1 MVIAL
6 ERAKRKLEHI
16 DFALKTGQQ
25 RKSGLEDISFIHQ
38 SLPGISLNNVDLT
51 VEIGGL
57 NLSSPIFI
65 NAMTGGGGLETE
77 KLNGDLAIAARETGI
92 AMAVG
97 SQMAAIKDSGQQA
110 SFKVARQENPNGVLI
125 GNLGG
130 EATVEQAKRA
140 SDMIEADALQIH
152 LNVIQEL
159 TMPEGDRNFA
169 GTLSRIEEINRCLGV
184 PMIVKEVGFGMSK
197 ETVEQLL
204 SVGVSII
211 DVGGFGGTN
220 FAKIEN
226 ERRAKI
232 LSYFN
237 EWGIPTAASIVE
249 AVNVS
254 PALSVIGSGGIQCP
268 LEITK
273 ILALGAKGVGLAG
286 HFLKLYKELG
296 LAQLIKEINYIHEDL
311 KIIMT
316 ALGAAN
322 ISELR
327 KTKIVIAGNTY
338 HWLTQRGID
347 CSTYAK

>member
-1 MVIAL
+1 MAL
-6 ERAKRKLEHI
+6 ERKQRKLDHI
-16 DFALKTGQQ
+16 EFALKTGQQ
-25 RKSGLEDISFIHQ
+25 HQTGLEDISFIHQ
-38 SLPGISLNNVDLT
+38 SLPGISLNNVNLT
-51 VEIGGL
+51 AEVGEL
-57 NLSSPIFI
+57 ELSSPIFI
-65 NAMTGGGGLETE
+65 NAMTGGGGPETE

-97 SQMAAIKDSGQQA
+97 SQMAAIKDPGQQA
-110 SFKVARQENPNGVLI
+110 SFKVVRKENPDGVLI

-140 SDMIEADALQIH
+140 SEMIGADALQIH
-152 LNVIQEL
+152 INVIQEL
-159 TMPEGDRNFA
+159 TMPEGDRDFA
-169 GTLSRIEEINRCLGV
+169 GTLSRIEKINKTIGIPV
-184 PMIVKEVGFGMSK
+184 IVKEVGFGMSM
-197 ETVEQLL
+197 ETVQQLH

-232 LSYFN
+232 LGYFN

-254 PALSVIGSGGIQCP
+254 PQLSVIGSGGIQSP

-273 ILALGAKGVGLAG
+273 SLALGARGVGLAG

-296 LAQLIKEINYIHEDL
+296 LEQLIKEIHYIHEDL
-311 KIIMT
+311 KVIMT
-316 ALGAAN
+316 ALGCGN

-327 KTKIVIAGNTY
+327 KSKLVIKGNTY
-338 HWLTQRGID
+338 HWLSQRGID
-347 CSTYAK
+347 CSAYAK